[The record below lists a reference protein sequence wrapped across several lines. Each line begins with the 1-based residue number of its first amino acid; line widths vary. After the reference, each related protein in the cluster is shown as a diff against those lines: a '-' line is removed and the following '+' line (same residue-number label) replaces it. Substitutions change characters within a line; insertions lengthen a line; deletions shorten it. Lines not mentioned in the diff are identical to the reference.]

1 MLTPLSSALIVKGK
15 FIKNSV
21 DFVLAN
27 VYAPCDNRGR
37 QLLWNELSVL
47 IQRFSTDA

>member
-1 MLTPLSSALIVKGK
+1 MWDTIVVDVWMTMNLSNALIVKGK
-15 FIKNSV
+15 FIKNNV

-37 QLLWNELSVL
+37 
-47 IQRFSTDA
+47 